1 MKFGLLLLLLS
12 ACSFDEMSSAP
23 DAHTNLGAPD
33 AAPRP
38 DAALPPD
45 ASAPDAAM
53 PDGKIDLDNDGLDDR
68 DEDRIAREYL
78 PFLSIDPQDGCPL
91 AGILFRLRP
100 HPMAPTTRLH
110 MIACVI
116 YQSDC
121 GSLGHAGDD
130 EVFGVTIDPSRPA
143 PAGILAV
150 RAIAHQGTLC
160 EHTSECGTCS
170 GMSACTTA
178 MRNGAAYPVVFPSK
192 DKHGNYMSTSDCN
205 GACFFSNSC
214 TLAPMPAEPPLQNA
228 GEPGAP
234 LTRNLTTTGFI
245 TAQNGWT
252 DSSLMGFDPWGN
264 TNFGGAGNVTSDLT
278 DDSFLTPIC
287 Q

>member
-38 DAALPPD
+38 DAPPSD
-45 ASAPDAAM
+45 ASAPDAAT
-53 PDGKIDLDNDGLDDR
+53 PDAKIDLDNDGLDDR

-91 AGILFRLRP
+91 AGILYRLRP

-110 MIACVI
+110 MIVDVM

-130 EVFGVTIDPSRPA
+130 
-143 PAGILAV
+143 
-150 RAIAHQGTLC
+150 
-160 EHTSECGTCS
+160 
-170 GMSACTTA
+170 
-178 MRNGAAYPVVFPSK
+178 
-192 DKHGNYMSTSDCN
+192 
-205 GACFFSNSC
+205 
-214 TLAPMPAEPPLQNA
+214 
-228 GEPGAP
+228 
-234 LTRNLTTTGFI
+234 
-245 TAQNGWT
+245 
-252 DSSLMGFDPWGN
+252 
-264 TNFGGAGNVTSDLT
+264 
-278 DDSFLTPIC
+278 
-287 Q
+287 